1 MASEFVRN
9 YFRASNFKALMPHNP
24 LAAVRYR
31 HAPHPTPLP
40 PSLKCIL
47 SQIVNRTGCFVA
59 TPIKTAQAQVQVL
72 WKY

>member
-1 MASEFVRN
+1 
-9 YFRASNFKALMPHNP
+9 MPHNP

-47 SQIVNRTGCFVA
+47 PQIVNGTDCFVA